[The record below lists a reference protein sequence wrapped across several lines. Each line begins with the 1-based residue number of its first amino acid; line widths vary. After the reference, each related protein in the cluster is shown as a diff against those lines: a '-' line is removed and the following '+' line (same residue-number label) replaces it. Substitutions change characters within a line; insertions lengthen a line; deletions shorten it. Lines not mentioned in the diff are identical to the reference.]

1 MASAGVEAKSIGF
14 LSIEM
19 TKNFEKA
26 LEALAGLSPAMAKFG
41 MVAAGAAN
49 VIAKLTLIGPIVQLA
64 QKFAALGGVIKIA
77 FSPITLAI
85 GAIGKVFSGIK
96 NILMLPFGI
105 MSKAFSGLSKAWEFI
120 TKPAE
125 GANASAYE
133 AAKLNMS
140 AVQLHELEYAENAS
154 GTNGQFKSLLENVR
168 SGLLDTEK
176 WSGFAAL
183 GLNPQELVK
192 GNAVDS
198 TQKVFQAV
206 QKRFGELGYS
216 FNDPMAASYYK
227 KAGLGDFMSFEDA
240 KAMNSGFF
248 DTTMGHFQ
256 NFMKTTQ
263 YNEKSFRML
272 NTRVVEVQRA
282 FDNLHKQLSARLGP
296 AAARVAGIFV
306 KVLSKLGEAIF
317 TDENIKKIETGLNAI
332 SKKIEE
338 FFSSEDAGKKIQE
351 AVSFVSEALRGL
363 AKLITWI
370 IDKTSGVTGVKV
382 AQEMFDFLDSPE
394 ENVKRYFGKAYKG
407 VGKALEGQLE
417 KDGITN
423 ISGKALQAE
432 LEEFSKVYGKL
443 ERKEKG
449 QQYEVFTYAN
459 RGELQIQIK
468 KKGDTS
474 GEPLFTKTLY
484 FNNIITQ

>member
-1 MASAGVEAKSIGF
+1 MASASVEAKSIGH

-41 MVAAGAAN
+41 MAAARAAD
-49 VIAKLTLIGPIVQLA
+49 VVAKLTLIGPIVQLA
-64 QKFAALGGVIKIA
+64 QKFAALGEVIKVA
-77 FSPITLAI
+77 FSPITTAI
-85 GAIGKVFSGIK
+85 SAVGKIFSGIK

-105 MSKAFSGLSKAWEFI
+105 MSKAFSGLSKAWDFI

-133 AAKLNMS
+133 ASKLNMS
-140 AVQLHELEYAENAS
+140 AVQLHELEYAEKAS

-176 WSGFAAL
+176 WGGFAAL

-198 TQKVFQAV
+198 TQKVFQAI

-227 KAGLGDFMSFEDA
+227 KSGLGDFMSFEDA

-256 NFMKTTQ
+256 NFMKTTR
-263 YNEKSFRML
+263 YNEKSFRTL

-317 TDENIKKIETGLNAI
+317 TDENIKKLETGINEI

-338 FFSSEDAGKKIQE
+338 FFSSDDAMNKLKKFID
-351 AVSFVSEALRGL
+351 VTCEALRQFADG
-363 AKLITWI
+363 LITALSWI
-370 IDKTSGVTGVKV
+370 PGVNFSDEVKMIFKDAEEEAAKYLKNTQV
-382 AQEMFDFLDSPE
+382 EMTHANRQLAVQKGFGYRKEQEIE
-394 ENVKRYFGKAYKG
+394 EARRQ
-407 VGKALEGQLE
+407 VGEA
-417 KDGITN
+417 
-423 ISGKALQAE
+423 
-432 LEEFSKVYGKL
+432 FKVYEGA
-443 ERKEKG
+443 EKG
-449 QQYEVFTYAN
+449 NQYKFIREVSSDRITFKILGIA
-459 RGELQIQIK
+459 GAD
-468 KKGDTS
+468 KGKEMLS
-474 GEPLFTKTLY
+474 HEVL
-484 FNNIITQ
+484 FNNAITQ